1 LEKVS
6 MMASGTQKIKIAR
19 GASRRAGSVTVEMAI
34 IAPILVLLLFGT
46 VEMGLLFK
54 DSLTLDQACREAV
67 RVAAV
72 GDTTSDITTRAE
84 AAAPTLN
91 SAKITVTQ
99 QYRTY
104 SSGTWSAWT
113 TLGNNTGDTA
123 NNAPSGSQI
132 EISLSYPHTMIT
144 GGFFSSIVTPGTNTC
159 TIKSSMVMMH
169 E

>member
-1 LEKVS
+1 
-6 MMASGTQKIKIAR
+6 MSGQIMSIGRR
-19 GASRRAGSVTVEMAI
+19 GASRQAGSVTVEMAI

-46 VEMGLLFK
+46 IEMGLLFK
-54 DSLTLDQACREAV
+54 DSLTLSQASREAV

-72 GDTTSDITTRAE
+72 GDTISDITTRAK
-84 AAAPTLN
+84 AAAPALT
-91 SAKITVTQ
+91 SANITVTQ

-104 SSGTWSAWT
+104 SGGTWSAWT
-113 TLGNNTGDTA
+113 TLANNAGGTA

-132 EISLSYPHTMIT
+132 QVTLSYPHTLIT
-144 GGFFSSIVTPGTNTC
+144 GGFFSSLENPGTHVC